1 MHVIVFFLVERAC
14 NRLNFVIMNMM
25 IIVPDRHQA
34 QFTGQ
39 IEYDKDVSNP
49 KHYTWKE
56 GASLWE
62 QTAKQR
68 PSNPFSWRKKKKKST
83 QQRCIICYSIWLF
96 SRLRSHRGVD
106 SYRALGYIWFEL
118 HKRRNKYES
127 ASIAHDINYIYDSLS
142 SRFTEILDPE
152 SFIKG
157 NNLVYSSR

>member
-1 MHVIVFFLVERAC
+1 
-14 NRLNFVIMNMM
+14 M

-39 IEYDKDVSNP
+39 IEYVKDVSKP
-49 KHYTWKE
+49 KTLHVKGRCESVRTKAIQPFFMKE
-56 GASLWE
+56 
-62 QTAKQR
+62 
-68 PSNPFSWRKKKKKST
+68 KKKST

-118 HKRRNKYES
+118 HKRRNEYES

-142 SRFTEILDPE
+142 FRFTEILDPE